1 MAVIEAFLEG
11 TPAIVPNMGN
21 AGNLVK
27 DGVNGFKYEPDSVDS
42 FMDCIRK
49 SIASTNLE
57 ISTIEEFR
65 NKYTDTI
72 NAKLIE
78 DIYEKVGGV
87 IAVVENSSILSANER
102 ENQFVF
108 VGRLDKLKGMDI
120 LLNAWKQMGEKAPK
134 LIFCGTGP
142 LEDWCRR
149 FVDENECNVELKGL
163 VSNNEAKELMAKS
176 KALILP
182 TQWYEGFPMTIVEAF
197 SVGTPVICSDIGNA
211 GSVVDEGV
219 NGYKFDSVDGIAKVV
234 KKTIEKP
241 LNNYKIHEL
250 YQKKYNGE
258 INYKILKE
266 IYDTQKNDFE
276 G

>member
-1 MAVIEAFLEG
+1 M
-11 TPAIVPNMGN
+11 
-21 AGNLVK
+21 
-27 DGVNGFKYEPDSVDS
+27 S
-42 FMDCIRK
+42 FY
-49 SIASTNLE
+49 
-57 ISTIEEFR
+57 

-134 LIFCGTGP
+134 LIVCGTGP

-197 SVGTPVICSDIGNA
+197 SVRTPVICSDIGNI

-219 NGYKFDSVDGIAKVV
+219 SGYKFDSVDGIAEVV

-241 LNNYKIHEL
+241 LNYYKIHEL

-258 INYKILKE
+258 INYKIMKE

>member
-1 MAVIEAFLEG
+1 
-11 TPAIVPNMGN
+11 
-21 AGNLVK
+21 
-27 DGVNGFKYEPDSVDS
+27 
-42 FMDCIRK
+42 
-49 SIASTNLE
+49 
-57 ISTIEEFR
+57 
-65 NKYTDTI
+65 
-72 NAKLIE
+72 
-78 DIYEKVGGV
+78 
-87 IAVVENSSILSANER
+87 
-102 ENQFVF
+102 
-108 VGRLDKLKGMDI
+108 
-120 LLNAWKQMGEKAPK
+120 
-134 LIFCGTGP
+134 
-142 LEDWCRR
+142 
-149 FVDENECNVELKGL
+149 
-163 VSNNEAKELMAKS
+163 
-176 KALILP
+176 
-182 TQWYEGFPMTIVEAF
+182 MTIVEAF